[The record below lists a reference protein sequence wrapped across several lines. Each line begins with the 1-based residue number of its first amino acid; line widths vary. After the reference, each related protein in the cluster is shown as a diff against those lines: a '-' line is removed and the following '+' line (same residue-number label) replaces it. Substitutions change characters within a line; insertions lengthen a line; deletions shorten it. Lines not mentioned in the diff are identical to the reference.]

1 MAPFPRWNSLRASLA
16 ARSLAASLIAVCVQP
31 AAARPA
37 ADPAAAAWDL
47 YLHGKGLT
55 ARKNLIGLLKTGDLT
70 TEARLATSQTL
81 LDICIHSGADGCV
94 TAQLGPYLE
103 LAKTAPAA
111 NEILRREQIRTAAYY
126 LHAGQFAFGTPDV
139 IGRIL
144 KDDIW
149 KQENAFNG
157 ALYLRRQVLAANVA
171 LAVDDRP
178 AAIRSVDKI
187 LSLAATLENPQDQ
200 TFLVAWA
207 LAEAMSVLVE
217 LGEADRAFGV
227 YRTAGAFVA
236 KALPPLSVD
245 AALYRLTQAQLL
257 QERGDLAGAAT
268 AVETAVAALS
278 AIELEPDEQGWM
290 LANARTLQAGICAA
304 QGRMDCAQA
313 ALKAHP
319 YARVFARPAR
329 AATSYEELVYLAV
342 RGLVAAL
349 AQSPD
354 PVVADALSRPLGF
367 DGEAGVMSQ
376 AQAYQAAGAA
386 LAAAPGPE
394 RQTGLR
400 EAGRRIAAAA
410 EQQGGGGFG
419 GWSRPGAIDRMLIGL
434 VLTEAE
440 RLDASDAFRLMQ
452 LASRH
457 GATGDADA
465 LSLLAQ
471 AGDVLQRREIHQA
484 LRLRARRDRFERE
497 ELQKA
502 VQRAQAPASGK
513 PILSHAYE
521 PRGYFRDFADRL
533 IAVDG
538 RLAERG
544 LKASGANL
552 ASLTDFQAVLGP
564 NEAALALAEIPGGM
578 AYVCVRAD
586 SVMSKAIA
594 AEAGGAKVDIRLLQA
609 ALTAGHA
616 PSEALDAQYPVA
628 AAMRLYDRFIRPFET
643 CLKPGDHILW
653 LPNASITPIPL
664 AALLASAPPK
674 VPQGGYDLAQA
685 DWLVRNHAVS
695 YAGSPAAVV
704 AARKAPAAQPDL
716 DFLGV
721 GDPILSGATS
731 TGEDRAKVV
740 LRGVRGGAGLASL
753 AALPD
758 TAEELRRSAG
768 GFRTTRLLMQD
779 AATEQGVR
787 GQLLGAYRFLSFATH
802 GLLRD
807 DLQGLSEPAL
817 ALTPVSAADPSNDG
831 LLTATEIADLNLSA
845 RFVALSACNTANF
858 DMTEMV
864 GDLPALAS
872 AFAVAGTPSVLGTLW
887 PVDSLTG
894 KEVVAGAFE
903 RLGAGGGPAQA
914 LAAAQRAFLEAPP
927 GRAYLHPRFWA
938 AMVVLGDGAAAPT
951 AAGPSLT
958 PSVQALSQSGGE
970 VVALARAGDHVVA
983 RFGEPGGAAT
993 TALAP
998 QAWRQE
1004 TARASAANILLR
1016 HGEQVIVGAAEP
1028 GADGRYAPTLQALD
1042 ARSGAVRSA
1051 WRGEAPAGRDSF
1063 PMDAAQGAGA
1073 TIAVIADRNL
1083 RARAAGEPGGDSL
1096 RLIAFDAALKPLIL
1110 AQIAPPADQSI
1121 DTATVTS
1128 WGESLLV
1135 TYSERFA
1142 APPQG
1147 PFIEDDFEDPICGG
1161 VHVTILEL
1169 RDARTGALRATS
1181 RLEGWAV
1188 VAATRSGDKV
1198 LLAGAR
1204 KAACIDEQR
1213 AALASLDASLHAE
1226 IVWQDQALGMSEARA
1241 VLAAPDGSLLVTA
1254 NKQALVDVRP
1264 AGTRRSAGALAGESR
1279 FSTVLTP
1286 IGADGRPGPP
1296 RVLDGGGDVLT
1307 TALAAGEA
1315 GDLLLGG
1322 SLAGEAVVIELARPP
1337 REPSGQPAS

>member
-1 MAPFPRWNSLRASLA
+1 MAPFPRWNSLRPSLA
-16 ARSLAASLIAVCVQP
+16 ACSLAASVIAFCAQP
-31 AAARPA
+31 AAARPPG
-37 ADPAAAAWDL
+37 DPAAAAWDL

-55 ARKNLIGLLKTGDLT
+55 ARKDLVRLLKAPDLAAG
-70 TEARLATSQTL
+70 ARLAASQAL
-81 LDICIHSGADGCV
+81 LDICIHSAADGCV
-94 TAQLGPYLE
+94 VAQLGPYLE

-111 NEILRREQIRTAAYY
+111 NEIQRREQVRTTAYY
-126 LHAGQFAFGTPDV
+126 LHAGQFAFGTPEVTD
-139 IGRIL
+139 RIL

-178 AAIRSVDKI
+178 AATRSVDKI
-187 LSLAATLENPQDQ
+187 LSLVATLENPQDQ
-200 TFLVAWA
+200 PFLVAWA
-207 LAEAMSVLVE
+207 LAEATGVLVE
-217 LGEADRAFGV
+217 LGEIDRAFGV
-227 YRTAGAFVA
+227 YRTTGAFVA
-236 KALPPLSVD
+236 QALPPLSID

-257 QERGDLAGAAT
+257 QERGDLAGAAA
-268 AVETAVAALS
+268 AVEAAITTLS

-290 LANARTLQAGICAA
+290 LANARTLQAGVCAA
-304 QGRMDCAQA
+304 QGRLDCAQA

-319 YARVFARPAR
+319 YARAYARPGR
-329 AATSYEELVYLAV
+329 AAGSYEELVYLAV
-342 RGLVAAL
+342 RGLVSAL
-349 AQSPD
+349 AQAPD
-354 PVVADALSRPLGF
+354 PVVVDALARPLGF
-367 DGEAGVMSQ
+367 DGKAGVMDQ
-376 AQAYQAAGAA
+376 ARAYQAAGAA
-386 LAAAPGPE
+386 LASAPGPE
-394 RQTGLR
+394 RQAGLLD
-400 EAGRRIAAAA
+400 AGRRIAAAA

-434 VLTEAE
+434 ALTEAE
-440 RLDASDAFRLMQ
+440 RLDADDAFRLMQ
-452 LASRH
+452 LAGRH

-471 AGDVLQRREIHQA
+471 AGDTLQRREIHQA

-497 ELQKA
+497 ELQNA

-521 PRGYFRDFADRL
+521 PRSYFRDFADRL

-538 RLAERG
+538 RLAEHG
-544 LKASGANL
+544 LRASGANL
-552 ASLTDFQAVLGP
+552 ASLADFQAVLGQD
-564 NEAALALAEIPGGM
+564 EAALALAEVPGGM
-578 AYVCVRAD
+578 AYVCVRRD
-586 SVMSKAIA
+586 RVMRTTIA
-594 AEAGGAKVDIRLLQA
+594 AEPGAARIDIRLLQA

-616 PSEALDAQYPVA
+616 PSETLDAQYPVA
-628 AAMRLYDRFIRPFET
+628 AATRLYDRFIRPFES

-674 VPQGGYDLAQA
+674 LPQGGYDLAQA
-685 DWLVRNHAVS
+685 DWLARRHALS

-704 AARKAPAAQPDL
+704 AARKAPAAPPDL

-721 GDPILSGATS
+721 GDPILSGATP
-731 TGEDRAKVV
+731 TGEDRAKVL
-740 LRGVRGGAGLASL
+740 LRGVRGTAGLASL

-768 GFRTTRLLMQD
+768 GFRTTRLLMQE

-787 GQLLGAYRFLSFATH
+787 SQLLGAYRFLSFATH

-831 LLTATEIADLNLSA
+831 LLTATEIADLNLAA

-858 DMTEMV
+858 DMTEMA

-872 AFAVAGTPSVLGTLW
+872 AFAVAGTPTVLGTLW

-894 KEVVAGAFE
+894 KEVVARTFE
-903 RLGAGGGPAQA
+903 RLGSGEGPARA
-914 LAAAQRAFLEAPP
+914 LAAAQRAFLAAPP

-938 AMVVLGDGAAAPT
+938 AMAVLGDGAATPGT
-951 AAGPSLT
+951 SGPSLA

-970 VVALARAGDHVVA
+970 VVALARAGGHVVA

-993 TALAP
+993 TALEP
-998 QAWRQE
+998 QAWRRE

-1016 HGEQVIVGAAEP
+1016 QGGQVIVGAAEP

-1042 ARSGAVRSA
+1042 ARSGAAGGA

-1063 PMDAAQGAGA
+1063 PMDAALGAGGEVLA
-1073 TIAVIADRNL
+1073 LIADRSL
-1083 RARAAGEPGGDSL
+1083 RARAAGRPGGDSL
-1096 RLIAFDAALKPLIL
+1096 RLIAFDAALKPRVL
-1110 AQIAPPADQSI
+1110 AEIMPRADQSI
-1121 DTATVTS
+1121 DTATVTP
-1128 WGESLLV
+1128 WGEALLV
-1135 TYSERFA
+1135 TYGERFA
-1142 APPQG
+1142 APAERPL
-1147 PFIEDDFEDPICGG
+1147 IEDDFEDPICGG
-1161 VHVTILEL
+1161 VPVTVVEL
-1169 RDARTGALRATS
+1169 RDARTGALRAGR

-1188 VAATRSGDKV
+1188 VEASLLGDKV

-1213 AALASLDASLHAE
+1213 AALARLDADLTAK

-1241 VLAAPDGSLLVTA
+1241 VLASPDGSLLVTA

-1264 AGTRRSAGALAGESR
+1264 AGNRRSAGALAGESR

-1286 IGADGRPGPP
+1286 IGADGRSGPP

-1307 TALAAGEA
+1307 TALAPGEA
-1315 GDLLLGG
+1315 GGLLLGG
-1322 SLAGEAVVIELARPP
+1322 SLAGEAVVIGLATRP
-1337 REPSGQPAS
+1337 REP